1 MTTTVDWQSR
11 LVDFLVEG
19 GIPGYKWSDI
29 MAKFDAYATA
39 PMLEAELNFLAADDK
54 VQKFK
59 VPAMG
64 RRGGR
69 GYTVWRAT
77 TRIMEHMS

>member
-11 LVDFLVEG
+11 LVDFLIEG

-29 MAKFDAYATA
+29 TAKFDAYATA
-39 PMLEAELNFLAADDK
+39 SMLAAELTFLAADDK

-59 VPAMG
+59 IPAMG

-69 GYTVWRAT
+69 SYTVWRAT
-77 TRIMEHMS
+77 TKIMEHAS